1 MTELLDKDL
10 VKSLNVNEVISTI
23 QAGTSQNGGNNQS
36 ETPQLGGGI
45 KNTYAELSTIGMN
58 LSDSEDE
65 EMSVQS
71 NMNTL
76 QLINKINNLIQK
88 GGQKLSEHDTSDS
101 EYSDGGGLPTL
112 NMNDDSSS
120 SESETNMKGGDGEED
135 NENNQQGGMDEEA
148 QEMLSLENKLQM
160 EGGANPVFM
169 KMLSIRKLLSE
180 TFGKN
185 GIYVMVVASKL
196 AKKFDPNK
204 NKSESELL
212 NEVKKYVSSNKS
224 TVENML
230 KDAEKEIADKR
241 NSKKK

>member
-1 MTELLDKDL
+1 
-10 VKSLNVNEVISTI
+10 
-23 QAGTSQNGGNNQS
+23 
-36 ETPQLGGGI
+36 
-45 KNTYAELSTIGMN
+45 
-58 LSDSEDE
+58 
-65 EMSVQS
+65 
-71 NMNTL
+71 
-76 QLINKINNLIQK
+76 
-88 GGQKLSEHDTSDS
+88 
-101 EYSDGGGLPTL
+101 
-112 NMNDDSSS
+112 MNDDSSS
-120 SESETNMKGGDGEED
+120 TESETNMKGGDEGDSED
-135 NENNQQGGMDEEA
+135 DENNQQGGMDEDDENNQQGGMDEDA

-230 KDAEKEIADKR
+230 KDAEKEITDKR
-241 NSKKK
+241 NAKKK